1 MILGMRMRKSL
12 GPYQLV
18 RRLGHGGMAE
28 VHLAI
33 AHGASGFAR
42 QVAIKTLLPSLV
54 GEPEYERGLIRE
66 ATIAAR
72 LHHRNLIY
80 VHGFG
85 VEDGLHYLVME
96 YIDGGDLHGAVLPE
110 PLALHVASEV
120 ALGLAHLHGAR
131 DERGLSL
138 GLVHRDLSPGNVLV
152 STTGDVKL
160 ADLGITK
167 ATALADLTA
176 AGARRGTYAYMAPEQ
191 LEAEAVS
198 PATDQYALALTLAE
212 LVTGQ
217 RVFAGDSPWQTM
229 EAIRAGAR
237 RLDGLADDVVAVV
250 TRATSFRPGDRYA
263 SVGEFRRALDDI
275 RRTRAHVGA
284 AELAAWVQGRDTR

>member
-1 MILGMRMRKSL
+1 MRKSL

-18 RRLGHGGMAE
+18 RRLGFGGMAE

-42 QVAIKTLLPSLV
+42 EVAIKTLLPQFV
-54 GEPEYERGLIRE
+54 GDPDFERGLIRE
-66 ATIAAR
+66 ATLAAR

-85 VEDGLHYLVME
+85 VEEGTYYLVME
-96 YIDGGDLHGAVLPE
+96 YVDGGDLAGAVLPE
-110 PLALHVASEV
+110 PLAVHVVSEL
-120 ALGLAHLHGAR
+120 ALGLAYLHEAR
-131 DERGLSL
+131 DERGLPL

-167 ATALADLTA
+167 ATAHVDLTA

-191 LEAEAVS
+191 LEGEPVS
-198 PATDQYALALTLAE
+198 HAADQYALAVIGAE
-212 LVTGQ
+212 LITGE
-217 RVFAGDSPWQTM
+217 RVFAGETPRQIMDS
-229 EAIRAGAR
+229 IRSGTG
-237 RLDGLADDVVAVV
+237 RLEGLAPDIASIVECAMSIDPA
-250 TRATSFRPGDRYA
+250 DRFA
-263 SVGEFRRALDDI
+263 SVDELRRSLEAV
-275 RRTRAHVGA
+275 RAARTSHADAADLATWVAARA
-284 AELAAWVQGRDTR
+284 RDAQRF

>member
-1 MILGMRMRKSL
+1 MRMRKSL

-18 RRLGHGGMAE
+18 RRIGHGGMAE
-28 VHLAI
+28 VHLAV

-42 QVAIKTLLPSLV
+42 EVAIKTLLPSVL

-85 VEDGLHYLVME
+85 VEDGVHYLVME
-96 YIDGGDLHGAVLPE
+96 YIDGGDLSGATLPE
-110 PLALHVASEV
+110 PLALHVASEI
-120 ALGLAHLHGAR
+120 ALGLAHLHAAP
-131 DERGLSL
+131 DERGLPL

-191 LEAEAVS
+191 LEADAVS
-198 PATDQYALALTLAE
+198 PATDQYALAVTLAE

-217 RVFAGDSPWQTM
+217 RVFAGESPWQTM

-237 RLDGLADDVVAVV
+237 RLDGLAADVVAIV
-250 TRATSFRPGDRYA
+250 TRATSLLPRDRFG
-263 SVGEFRRALDDI
+263 SVDEFRRALEDL
-275 RRTRAHVGA
+275 RRSRPPVGPS
-284 AELAAWVQGRDTR
+284 ELAAWVRGRDRG

>member
-1 MILGMRMRKSL
+1 MRKSL

-18 RRLGHGGMAE
+18 RRVGHGGMAE
-28 VHLAI
+28 VHLAL

-66 ATIAAR
+66 ATVAAR

-96 YIDGGDLHGAVLPE
+96 YIDGGDLTGAVLPE
-110 PLALHVASEV
+110 PLALHVASEI
-120 ALGLAHLHGAR
+120 ALGLAHLHAAR
-131 DERGLSL
+131 DERGLPL

-229 EAIRAGAR
+229 EATRAGAR
-237 RLDGLADDVVAVV
+237 RLDGLAPDLVAIV
-250 TRATSFRPGDRYA
+250 TRATSLAPTDRYR
-263 SVGEFRRALDDI
+263 SVDDFRRALDEI
-275 RRTRAHVGA
+275 RRTRSNAGA
-284 AELAAWVQGRDTR
+284 SELSDWVKGRDSR